1 MTALGRRS
9 SELGERGD
17 EDRGVRLDPPV
28 RLRAHHRV
36 DLEAVVG
43 DELVEVA
50 LTVRDEPDLDPVTSQ
65 LVEHRKRV
73 LVEREVLVA
82 LPLPHHVHRARSG
95 ASRVASHPE
104 HDLLRERDPDLLVV
118 NEITLARQRL
128 DRIDPCLRVALRV
141 EDETVA
147 FANSPVPLR
156 PELRSRSKEREVDV
170 EEDGPEHRSSI
181 ALTFFSSRYPFRARG
196 VAQPGSALR
205 SGRRG
210 PQFKSGHP
218 DLIAQ

>member
-1 MTALGRRS
+1 M
-9 SELGERGD
+9 
-17 EDRGVRLDPPV
+17 
-28 RLRAHHRV
+28 
-36 DLEAVVG
+36 
-43 DELVEVA
+43 
-50 LTVRDEPDLDPVTSQ
+50 
-65 LVEHRKRV
+65 
-73 LVEREVLVA
+73 A

-118 NEITLARQRL
+118 NEIALARQRL
-128 DRIDPCLRVALRV
+128 DRIDPRLRVALRV

-147 FANSPVPLR
+147 FANSPVSLR

-218 DLIAQ
+218 DFSRRGRDPRVRIPSSRRSLKASASRPRSYLPTSHEAVHTRRLSVAQVVEARVCSDRDGSSREAGRLTRPGSQ